1 MTQLQHESAQPAWN
15 LRELLLR
22 VENDDEL
29 LRDLLHIFQND
40 FPPLLGSLQ
49 SAVAASDSKNIA
61 TVSHTLRGM
70 LSNLAASRAA
80 AIAGELEKLAKAGD
94 PSSMGSVLVRLQQET
109 SRLSGEIEV
118 YLNGVRA

>member
-1 MTQLQHESAQPAWN
+1 MTQLQHESAQPVWN
-15 LRELLLR
+15 LGELLLR

-29 LRDLLHIFQND
+29 LRDLLHIFRDD

-49 SAVAASDSKNIA
+49 SAVAAADLKNIA

-70 LSNLAASRAA
+70 LSNLAATRAA
-80 AIAGELEKLAKAGD
+80 TIAEELEKLAKAGD
-94 PSSMGSVLVRLQQET
+94 PSSIGSVLVRLRQET
-109 SRLSGEIEV
+109 SRLNGEIEA